1 MRGAAIKSA
10 ALAALVLALALPSA
24 QSAYAQDSIAFNEDD
39 FFGSEDELFIEVEE
53 APEGTVG
60 ASLLV
65 YDQVRVGGSVSGNA
79 TASWTWDDPYS
90 SFALDGFDAYSLE
103 PSLSSTLF
111 FDARPTEDARFYGSM
126 KMGWPFET
134 TKTFLTGAEYTDDID
149 GPFLPGTD
157 PGILTESGKITAPNA
172 TVFELFTDFNYDDK
186 LFFRFGKQTVNWGV
200 GYFFSPANIINLQA
214 IDPFNPDAQLE
225 GPVSLRAHYPIPGS
239 QHNVWAYATFD
250 SPDMKPEDIAV
261 AAKGEFVLG
270 AWELGAGLWYRYDSP
285 LRGIVTASG
294 SIRDLTLF
302 GEGYLARGSDK
313 TFVTQ
318 VDDLLPGFVATEQYD
333 EQAFFKGSAG
343 FMWSKSDWNLT
354 LAGQYLYD
362 GEGYADVDREA
373 RIDEAYANEA
383 QIKLILATLPTVDDV
398 DAAFSGFVKGLI
410 AGSGRHY
417 AAFSVSKSE
426 LFLDDL
432 SASAFVLANL
442 SDFSGLV
449 RPSLSYRLFKG
460 MSASVSASFAF
471 GGADSEY
478 IVLNDGPAMSWS
490 FGLSLGSGSF

>member
-1 MRGAAIKSA
+1 MRGAAVKSA

-24 QSAYAQDSIAFNEDD
+24 QSAYAQDSIAFDESD

-53 APEGTVG
+53 AEEGTVG

-65 YDQVRVGGSVSGNA
+65 YDQVRVGGSVSGDLS
-79 TASWTWDDPYS
+79 ASWTWDDPYS
-90 SFALDGFDAYSLE
+90 SFALDGFDAYALE

-111 FDARPTEDARFYGSM
+111 FDARPSEDARFYGSM
-126 KMGWPFET
+126 KMGWPFDE
-134 TKTFLTGAEYTDDID
+134 AE
-149 GPFLPGTD
+149 
-157 PGILTESGKITAPNA
+157 
-172 TVFELFTDFNYDDK
+172 VFELFTDFNYDDK

-214 IDPFNPDAQLE
+214 IDPFDPEAQLE

-239 QHNVWAYATFD
+239 QHNLWAYATFD
-250 SPDMKPEDIAV
+250 SADMKPEDIAV

-270 AWELGAGLWYRYDSP
+270 AWELGAGLWYRYDAP

-313 TFVTQ
+313 SFITQVNAIPPNFVT
-318 VDDLLPGFVATEQYD
+318 TEQYD

-362 GEGYADVDREA
+362 GEGYADADREA
-373 RIDEAYANEA
+373 RIDEAYANETL
-383 QIKLILATLPTVDDV
+383 IK
-398 DAAFSGFVKGLI
+398 AALGGGTTADEIFSGFVKGLI